1 MSSARVVYVRSCR
14 RRYEQG
20 YLLSYPGSPVTL
32 RALASRSRF
41 VIYPT
46 IYVLGRV
53 SGVSRGL
60 RHVSRKPRSCSWVCQ
75 TFARSRKLFT
85 SHFLTIFV
93 QNYSL
98 SRLYCQQRTHQRRA
112 SDSRKVWL
120 SICDLSLN
128 MCIVIFPTASELQHF
143 LLVGDGKGQ
152 RDSQSKL
159 WLVLQPTR
167 QMKIRLKARSQ
178 TRSQ

>member
-14 RRYEQG
+14 RRDEQG

-53 SGVSRGL
+53 SGVSLGL
-60 RHVSRKPRSCSWVCQ
+60 RHVSRKPKSCSWVCQ
-75 TFARSRKLFT
+75 PFARSRKLFT
-85 SHFLTIFV
+85 SHFLTIFE

-128 MCIVIFPTASELQHF
+128 MCIAISPTASEIQHF
-143 LLVGDGKGQ
+143 LLVGDRKG
-152 RDSQSKL
+152 L
-159 WLVLQPTR
+159 
-167 QMKIRLKARSQ
+167 
-178 TRSQ
+178 